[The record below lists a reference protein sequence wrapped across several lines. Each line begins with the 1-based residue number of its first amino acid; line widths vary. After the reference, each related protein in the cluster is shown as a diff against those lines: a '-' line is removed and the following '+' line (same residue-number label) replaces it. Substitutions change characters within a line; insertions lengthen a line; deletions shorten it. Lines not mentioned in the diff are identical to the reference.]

1 MSRVIAILL
10 MLILPLQALA
20 AAQRQLAHSAG
31 FPVDLVDL
39 VDHMAA
45 HADHV
50 PHHHDDDGDI
60 TFDDSAA
67 SASHQLDF
75 DYGMH
80 FQAPLPGGLPLSL
93 AQRTQPK
100 PLFLGGRMPD
110 PRGSPPLR
118 PPHAPA

>member
-20 AAQRQLAHSAG
+20 AAQRQLAHSVG
-31 FPVDLVDL
+31 FPVD
-39 VDHMAA
+39 HMTA
-45 HADHV
+45 HAEQI
-50 PHHHDDDGDI
+50 PHHHDDDGEI
-60 TFDDSAA
+60 TFDDSTA
-67 SASHQLDF
+67 SASHQLEF

-80 FQAPLPGGLPLSL
+80 FQAPLPGGLLLTL